1 MIKILLDFS
10 LHQSL
15 ESQDVRTAAL
25 IQIGEELL
33 PGMFVSNVKHSSPR
47 VSSGIRAQSA
57 SSGQIPST
65 KKFRQEDCTA
75 SHSDLQG
82 LK

>member
-1 MIKILLDFS
+1 MSKMSFKLS
-10 LHQSL
+10 GQ
-15 ESQDVRTAAL
+15 Q
-25 IQIGEELL
+25 QMEELV
-33 PGMFVSNVKHSSPR
+33 PGMFVSNVRHSSPR

-57 SSGQIPST
+57 SSGQILST
-65 KKFRQEDCTA
+65 KKTRQDDRMA